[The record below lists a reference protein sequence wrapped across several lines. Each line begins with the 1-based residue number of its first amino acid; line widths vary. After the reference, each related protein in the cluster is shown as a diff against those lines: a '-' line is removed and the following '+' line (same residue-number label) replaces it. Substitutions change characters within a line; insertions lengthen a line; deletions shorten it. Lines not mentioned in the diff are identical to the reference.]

1 MWRSLSKFDESST
14 NYFSVGYLVPG
25 VQIKIIHPRT
35 EKSRPKNKIGEICV
49 KSKQMISKNR
59 NLSIVTRN
67 AFTIDGFFKTGDA
80 GYYDK
85 DGLLYV
91 ECRVNE
97 LIYCGNEEIMP
108 LSLETILLKHSSV
121 KDVAVI
127 GVSDPKYGEIARAF
141 VVLHQRQSVTEKIL
155 LDYIEM
161 RGKQLRGGIIFV
173 DSIPKTARSKANR
186 IALRTINDN
195 LHTYSFIEKL

>member
-1 MWRSLSKFDESST
+1 VWRSLSKFDESST

-186 IALRTINDN
+186 IALRIINDN

>member
-186 IALRTINDN
+186 IALRIINDN

>member
-1 MWRSLSKFDESST
+1 
-14 NYFSVGYLVPG
+14 
-25 VQIKIIHPRT
+25 
-35 EKSRPKNKIGEICV
+35 
-49 KSKQMISKNR
+49 MISKNR

-97 LIYCGNEEIMP
+97 LIYCDNEEIIP

-141 VVLHQRQSVTEKIL
+141 VVLHQRQSVTEKLL
-155 LDYIEM
+155 LDYIEK
-161 RGKQLRGGIIFV
+161 RV
-173 DSIPKTARSKANR
+173 DSIHKTARSKPNR
-186 IALRTINDN
+186 IALRVINDN

>member
-1 MWRSLSKFDESST
+1 VWRSLSKFDESNT

-186 IALRTINDN
+186 IALRIINDN

>member
-1 MWRSLSKFDESST
+1 VWRSLSKFDESST

>member
-1 MWRSLSKFDESST
+1 
-14 NYFSVGYLVPG
+14 
-25 VQIKIIHPRT
+25 
-35 EKSRPKNKIGEICV
+35 
-49 KSKQMISKNR
+49 MISKNR

-97 LIYCGNEEIMP
+97 LIYCDNEEIIP

-141 VVLHQRQSVTEKIL
+141 VVLHQRQSVTEKLL
-155 LDYIEM
+155 LDYIEK
-161 RGKQLRGGIIFV
+161 RGKQLRGGIKFV
-173 DSIPKTARSKANR
+173 DSIPKTARSKPNR
-186 IALRTINDN
+186 IALRVINDN